1 MVFVPR
7 PTRDTGTP
15 RVRLWKRRT
24 TDHLEGNKMTIF
36 TQFIRDEDGAVTID
50 WVALTA
56 GILLLGIATVYFLFE
71 NGVAGALAEINTT
84 LSNAV
89 DNDIDTQFSGF

>member
-1 MVFVPR
+1 
-7 PTRDTGTP
+7 
-15 RVRLWKRRT
+15 
-24 TDHLEGNKMTIF
+24 MTIF

-71 NGVAGALAEINTT
+71 NGVAGALSSINTT
-84 LSNAV
+84 LSNSV
-89 DNDIDTQFSGF
+89 DTGISTSFGGFE